1 MTRTTYLDHNA
12 TTPLRPEA
20 AAAVTEALAM
30 TGNPSSVHRFG
41 RHVRR
46 KIETA
51 REAVAALS
59 GARPEGV
66 IFTSGGTEANN
77 LALAGMG
84 RTRILV
90 SAGEHVSVLNADP
103 GAARIALS
111 GVGLVE
117 PVALDARLGESET
130 PALVSIMLANN
141 ETGAIQPIAEL
152 ARVARRH
159 GALIH
164 CDAVQA
170 AGKLPL
176 DMETLGVD
184 LLSLS
189 AHKLG
194 GPPGVGALVLAADL
208 EVAAALRG
216 GGQERGR
223 RAGTENLPGI
233 AGFGAAAGA
242 ALADLDKA
250 AALVE
255 LRDALE
261 RRLRQLAPDIRIFAE
276 AAPRLP
282 NTCCFAA
289 PGLATE
295 TQVMALDLAGV
306 AVSAGS
312 ACSSGKV
319 APSHVL
325 AAMGA
330 GAAAATAIRVSL
342 GWTSEAADIEHFLEA
357 WGALYNR
364 GAKAAQTA
372 QVENSA
378 A

>member
-20 AAAVTEALAM
+20 AAAMAEALAT

-41 RHVRR
+41 RHARR
-46 KIETA
+46 EIEAA
-51 REAVAALS
+51 REAVAALA

-77 LALAGMG
+77 LALAGTG
-84 RTRILV
+84 RKRILV
-90 SAGEHVSVLNADP
+90 SAGEHDSIL
-103 GAARIALS
+103 GAVPAAVRIPLT
-111 GVGLVE
+111 GEGLVE
-117 PVALDARLGESET
+117 PAALDARLGESDA

-141 ETGAIQPIAEL
+141 ETGAIQPVAEL
-152 ARVARRH
+152 ARVTRAR

-170 AGKLPL
+170 GGKLPL
-176 DMETLGVD
+176 DLAVLGVD
-184 LLSLS
+184 MISLS

-194 GPPGVGALVLAADL
+194 GPPGVGALVLAADREL
-208 EVAAALRG
+208 APSQRG

-233 AGFGAAAGA
+233 AGFGAAARA
-242 ALADLDKA
+242 ARAGLDKA
-250 AALVE
+250 AALAG
-255 LRDALE
+255 LRDELE
-261 RRLRQLAPDIRIFAE
+261 RRLRQRAPEIQIFAA
-276 AAPRLP
+276 AAPRLA

-289 PGLATE
+289 PGLAAE

-330 GAAAATAIRVSL
+330 GAAAAEAIRVSL
-342 GWTSEAADIEHFLEA
+342 GWTSEAGDIELFLEA
-357 WGALYNR
+357 WGALYSR
-364 GAKAAQTA
+364 TTAGAQASAQFGPAA
-372 QVENSA
+372 
-378 A
+378 